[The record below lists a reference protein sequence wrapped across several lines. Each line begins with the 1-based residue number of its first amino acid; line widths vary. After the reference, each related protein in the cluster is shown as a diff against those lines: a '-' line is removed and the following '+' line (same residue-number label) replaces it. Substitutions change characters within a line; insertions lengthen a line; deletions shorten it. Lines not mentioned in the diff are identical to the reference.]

1 MDIIIPGTSITNPNG
16 ANQHTSDPREQ
27 IMWEIYVSNITKGI
41 DNAYDS
47 AIQAGYTE
55 SSAKNITLTGWFK
68 ERKDKLRRKEML
80 SKAERVLDR
89 TLTLEPVDE
98 KGEIKVDLLRVQTD
112 VAKHVTN
119 TLGKEEYSTR
129 SELTGKDGKDLPTPI
144 MQINRNYED
153 KGVDSQV

>member
-1 MDIIIPGTSITNPNG
+1 MEERQ

-27 IMWEIYVSNITKGI
+27 IMWDIYVSNITKGI
-41 DNAYDS
+41 ENAYQA
-47 AIQAGYTE
+47 AIEAGYAEDT
-55 SSAKNITLTGWFK
+55 AKNITLTGWYK

-80 SKAERVLDR
+80 SKAEKVLDR

-144 MQINRNYED
+144 IQLPNTD
-153 KGVDSQV
+153 TQ

>member
-1 MDIIIPGTSITNPNG
+1 MEERQ
-16 ANQHTSDPREQ
+16 ANQYTSDPREQ
-27 IMWEIYVSNITKGI
+27 IMWDIYVSNITKGI
-41 DNAYDS
+41 ENAYQA
-47 AIQAGYTE
+47 AIEAGYSEDT
-55 SSAKNITLTGWFK
+55 AKNITLTGWYK

-80 SKAERVLDR
+80 SKAEKVLDR

-119 TLGKEEYSTR
+119 TPGKEEYSTR

-144 MQINRNYED
+144 IQLPSTE
-153 KGVDSQV
+153 Q

>member
-1 MDIIIPGTSITNPNG
+1 MEERQ
-16 ANQHTSDPREQ
+16 ANQYTSDPREQ
-27 IMWEIYVSNITKGI
+27 KMWDIYVSNITKGI
-41 DNAYDS
+41 ENAYQA
-47 AIQAGYTE
+47 AIEAGYSEDT
-55 SSAKNITLTGWFK
+55 AKNITLTGWYK

-80 SKAERVLDR
+80 SKAEKVLDR

-144 MQINRNYED
+144 IQLPNNE
-153 KGVDSQV
+153 

>member
-1 MDIIIPGTSITNPNG
+1 MEERQ
-16 ANQHTSDPREQ
+16 ANQYTSDPREQ
-27 IMWEIYVSNITKGI
+27 IMWDIYVSNITKGI
-41 DNAYDS
+41 ENAYQA
-47 AIQAGYTE
+47 AIEAGYSEDT
-55 SSAKNITLTGWFK
+55 AKNITLTGWYK

-80 SKAERVLDR
+80 SKAEKVLDR

-144 MQINRNYED
+144 IQLPSTE
-153 KGVDSQV
+153 Q